1 MYKLLKRIVVC
12 GAVAAVCWL
21 CVLISD
27 RSALSQGLIRFHV
40 VAASDSEEDQSVKL
54 KVRDAVM
61 SSIQD
66 DLERISDIS
75 EAKKYLEDNLPKI
88 ENIVCRTLEENG
100 FPTEASVQFCREA
113 FPIRHY
119 DTFSLPAGVYDSL
132 RIVIGQGK
140 GKNWWCVAFP
150 SLCIPAT
157 SAAFCDA
164 AVHSGFSER
173 LSEVLSGNEKYSI
186 RFYFL
191 DRLGELENICFSE

>member
-1 MYKLLKRIVVC
+1 LHNLLKRIVIC
-12 GAVAAVCWL
+12 GAVAVVCWL
-21 CVLISD
+21 CVLILD

-100 FPTEASVQFCREA
+100 FPTKASVQFCREA